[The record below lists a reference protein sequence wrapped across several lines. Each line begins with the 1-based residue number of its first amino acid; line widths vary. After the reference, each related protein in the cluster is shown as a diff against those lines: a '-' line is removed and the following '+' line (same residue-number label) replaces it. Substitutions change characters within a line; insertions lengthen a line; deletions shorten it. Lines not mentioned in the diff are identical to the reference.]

1 MVIFNF
7 NLVSLAPKISVE
19 VVDSIGG
26 VFPMAGQNYHIIC
39 GVHGAE
45 NLNSTITYQWT
56 RNNETGNNNSK
67 SLSFAP
73 VRISDAGTSYFCS
86 ATVVSNY
93 LSVTEHTVLSP
104 RSKLIIK
111 SELIDYFY

>member
-1 MVIFNF
+1 
-7 NLVSLAPKISVE
+7 
-19 VVDSIGG
+19 
-26 VFPMAGQNYHIIC
+26 MAGQNYDIIC
-39 GVHGAE
+39 GVRGAE

-56 RNNETGNNNSK
+56 RNNKTLNNNSK

-73 VRISDAGTSYFCS
+73 VRISDAGISYFCS

-93 LSVTEHTVLSP
+93 LSGTGHTVLSP